1 MKNCFRKCCYNVFCC
16 GCCAQSP
23 LNIISEQ
30 TMLLPRNEA
39 TKGELETEQ
48 LFIYGSVPSQLRT
61 VLLEGKYGSN
71 PVKKIVCGKYHS
83 LILLT
88 NSRLIG
94 FGLNDFGQLGLPLET
109 KEVENITELH
119 ITIPNLEAFDI
130 LDIAAGDEF
139 SLVLIRTPDNQN
151 KIIKFGTSII
161 NKYVQIPNMQT
172 QILEKLPENING
184 NINKIIA
191 FEKRKI
197 FCTETNEIY
206 LSGCDFNG
214 MEIDEYVLLK
224 KFDTNI
230 TNIFLQKEG
239 CLVQD
244 VNGDIFA
251 LGDNSYR
258 ELGYRSGFS
267 DEFKP
272 FRYKFDNKKI
282 KKLAVGA
289 RHILILLDTG
299 ELYCMGDNS
308 ENQCCA
314 TTSTC
319 GFPNKVEI
327 NNEKI
332 VDCYAGYNH
341 NLVITESGSVYTWGN
356 TDNGKLGY
364 LEDKVSQEKPKEIL
378 WMKIRCI
385 NHVCLGSQITIIVT
399 GKKENA
405 IVKED
410 ARNEPNVIV
419 EGN

>member
-1 MKNCFRKCCYNVFCC
+1 MKNCFRQCCCAVFCC
-16 GCCAQSP
+16 TCCRQTP
-23 LNIISEQ
+23 LNEISEQ
-30 TMLLPRNEA
+30 TILLPKNEA
-39 TKGELETEQ
+39 TKDELETEQ
-48 LFIYGSVPSQLRT
+48 LFIYGSVPSDLKT
-61 VLLEGKYGSN
+61 VLLEGRDFGGPN

-83 LILLT
+83 LILFK
-88 NSRLIG
+88 NNRLYG
-94 FGLNDFGQLGLPLET
+94 FGLNDMGQLGLPLET
-109 KEVENITELH
+109 KEVNNITQL
-119 ITIPNLEAFDI
+119 TLNIPNLEAFDI

-139 SLVLIRTPDNQN
+139 SLILIRLPDNQI
-151 KIIKFGTSII
+151 KLIKFGISII
-161 NKYVQIPNMQT
+161 NKYVQIPNIQP
-172 QILEKLPENING
+172 QIYEKIPEGING

-197 FCTETNEIY
+197 FCTDTNEIY

-214 MEIDEYVLLK
+214 MEIDEYILLK
-224 KFDTNI
+224 KFGTNI

-244 VNGDIFA
+244 INGEIFA

-258 ELGYRSGFS
+258 ELGYNSGFS
-267 DEFKP
+267 NEFKP
-272 FRYKFDNKKI
+272 FRYKFENKKI
-282 KKLAVGA
+282 KKIAVGA

-299 ELYCMGDNS
+299 ELFCMGDNS

-319 GFPNKVEI
+319 AFPNKVEI

-332 VDCYAGYNH
+332 ADCYAGYNH

-364 LEDKVSQEKPKEIL
+364 LEEKVSQEKPKEIL

-385 NHVCLGSQITIIVT
+385 NHVCLGSKITIIVT

-405 IVKED
+405 IVKEE
-410 ARNEPNVIV
+410 NEPNVIV
-419 EGN
+419 EEN